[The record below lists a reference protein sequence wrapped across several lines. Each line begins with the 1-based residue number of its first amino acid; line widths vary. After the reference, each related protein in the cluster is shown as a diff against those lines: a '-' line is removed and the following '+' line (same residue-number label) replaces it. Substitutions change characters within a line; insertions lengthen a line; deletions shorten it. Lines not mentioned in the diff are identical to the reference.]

1 MFTMNYKNLKKMAL
15 VDLLKSDDYE
25 YLTACYGINKP
36 KKIVNRCVFN
46 EIQKRNIVH
55 TPSST

>member
-1 MFTMNYKNLKKMAL
+1 MAL